1 MFKYVVSWANENGV
15 RHTIGV
21 EEAGLAVYFFLE
33 PLRKGFNVDIVSGIT
48 GEVFV
53 YYMNGDKYAAENW
66 DIMLLDFL
74 MREALGE

>member
-1 MFKYVVSWANENGV
+1 MFKYVVSWANENET

-21 EEAGLAVYFFLE
+21 EEVDLAVCFFLE
-33 PLRKGFNVDIVSGIT
+33 LLRKGFNVDIVSGIT

-53 YYMNGDKYAAENW
+53 YYMNGDNYIADDWE
-66 DIMLLDFL
+66 IMLADFL

>member
-1 MFKYVVSWANENGV
+1 MFKYVVSWTNENGV

-21 EEAGLAVYFFLE
+21 EEVDLAVCFFLE
-33 PLRKGFNVDIVSGIT
+33 LLRKGFNVDIVSGIT

-53 YYMNGDKYAAENW
+53 YYMNGDKYTAEDW
-66 DIMLLDFL
+66 EIMLPDFL